1 MYLKDKIIK
10 LIESHQED
18 DYYDFKEAWH
28 DNKAE
33 FLHDI
38 LSLAN
43 NRTVED
49 GLLIFGVRDKT
60 FEIIGVENDPN
71 RKTQQ
76 NIIDFLNT
84 KAFFG
89 GIRPSV
95 ELKTINYLK
104 HELDILIV
112 KNTNDTPY
120 YLADKY
126 SDGKY
131 TIRPNYIY
139 TRIKDTNTP
148 IDKSA
153 DINQVEYLW
162 KKRFLL
168 TESPIKRIFNEL
180 KYPQNWERKNSIKDN
195 IPFYYN
201 IYHPEFTVEILDDD
215 YSDSNNTE
223 FYSYKQINHSTSF
236 GIIAVKYFNTEVY
249 TTQYI
254 CLDGGRYMTITPQWA
269 FPEIE
274 KYKNVDYSYKY
285 FLLDS
290 YDYILK
296 EFLYSESSDY
306 RPAVERFDECVLY
319 FENNSQRLEFENY
332 LIKFKDEI
340 KQEILDGIK
349 KYDYMFV
356 KDNENEDSYIKH
368 KLSNITVY
376 KKYYSKFV
384 INYS

>member
-1 MYLKDKIIK
+1 MYLKNKIIK

-89 GIRPSV
+89 EIRPSV

-168 TESPIKRIFNEL
+168 TYGKS
-180 KYPQNWERKNSIKDN
+180 
-195 IPFYYN
+195 
-201 IYHPEFTVEILDDD
+201 
-215 YSDSNNTE
+215 
-223 FYSYKQINHSTSF
+223 
-236 GIIAVKYFNTEVY
+236 
-249 TTQYI
+249 
-254 CLDGGRYMTITPQWA
+254 
-269 FPEIE
+269 
-274 KYKNVDYSYKY
+274 
-285 FLLDS
+285 
-290 YDYILK
+290 
-296 EFLYSESSDY
+296 
-306 RPAVERFDECVLY
+306 
-319 FENNSQRLEFENY
+319 
-332 LIKFKDEI
+332 
-340 KQEILDGIK
+340 
-349 KYDYMFV
+349 
-356 KDNENEDSYIKH
+356 
-368 KLSNITVY
+368 
-376 KKYYSKFV
+376 
-384 INYS
+384 